1 MQSATYFLALLV
13 SYSGLI
19 AGIAI
24 AYSAKEEL
32 ATGKRY
38 FAMLQKA
45 LLAAVVA
52 ISLNHLGI
60 PLALRKI
67 AYALIILLL
76 ASKYELDSSI
86 AYGILGAA
94 FFLSR
99 NTQDTFF
106 VISALIFIYGLST
119 GSIAVEENL
128 KDARKGKFGFCKITV
143 RKGLAN
149 NISFIAAA
157 ALPGILF

>member
-1 MQSATYFLALLV
+1 MQSTTYFLALLV

-19 AGIAI
+19 AGITI

-32 ATGKRY
+32 ATGKKY
-38 FAMLQKA
+38 FTMLQKA

-52 ISLNHLGI
+52 ISLNHSGI
-60 PLALRKI
+60 PLALRII

-76 ASKYELDSSI
+76 ASKYELNSRIS
-86 AYGILGAA
+86 YGIFGAA

-99 NTQDTFF
+99 TSQDIFF
-106 VISALIFIYGLST
+106 LISALIFIYGLST

-128 KDARKGKFGFCKITV
+128 KDARKGRFGFSKMTV
-143 RKGLAN
+143 SKGLAN

-157 ALPGILF
+157 ALLGILF